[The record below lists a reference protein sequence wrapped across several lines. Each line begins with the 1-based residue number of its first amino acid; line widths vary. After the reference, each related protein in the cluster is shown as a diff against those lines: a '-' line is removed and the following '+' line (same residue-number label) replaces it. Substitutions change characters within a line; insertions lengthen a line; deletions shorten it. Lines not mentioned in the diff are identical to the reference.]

1 VSRIAVIGVGY
12 VGLSTAACFADL
24 GHHVTGY
31 DIDEKR
37 VQQLRRHHLP
47 IYEPGLEELIER
59 NARADRL
66 TFTTSLADAMGG
78 AEYVFLAVGTPPD
91 RRGGADL
98 TALKAAARSIGTLLD
113 HPLTIV
119 SKSTV
124 PIGTGDVVTEI
135 IGAARPDSSVP
146 FWVVSNPEFLREGS
160 AVTDFMH
167 PDRVVLGGHDRAA
180 AERVAELYAPLD
192 APVLVTDLYTAEMI
206 KYASNAFLATKISFI
221 NEIARIC
228 EKLDADVGVVA
239 QGMGMD
245 ARIGRAF
252 LDAGIGFGG
261 SCFPKDVRALARM
274 AQQMGYHPELL
285 HSVLEINRDMRKLVV
300 TRLSD
305 LLGGLRGQRIG
316 ILGLAFKPNTDD
328 LRDAPAMDI
337 VEDLVR
343 KGAKVQVF
351 DPAAMPRAKAIL
363 NGNVVCARDA
373 YGAARRADALALL
386 TEWNEFR
393 SLDLVRLRQV
403 MSRPVVIDGRNIWD
417 PATMRDLGFVY
428 RGIGRR

>member
-1 VSRIAVIGVGY
+1 MSRIAVIGVGY
-12 VGLSTAACFADL
+12 VGLSTAASFADL

-31 DIDEKR
+31 DIDEPR
-37 VQQLRRHHLP
+37 VQQLRRHRIP
-47 IYEPGLEELIER
+47 IYEPGLGELIER
-59 NARADRL
+59 NSRADRL
-66 TFTTSLADAMGG
+66 NFTTVLREAT
-78 AEYVFLAVGTPPD
+78 AEAEFIFLAVGTPPD
-91 RRGGADL
+91 RHGGADL
-98 TALKAAARSIGTLLD
+98 TALKAAAASIGEVLD
-113 HPLTIV
+113 HPLTII

-124 PIGTGDVVTEI
+124 PIGTGDVVTDI
-135 IGAARPDSSVP
+135 VGAARPDKSIP

-160 AVTDFMH
+160 AVADFMH
-167 PDRVVLGGHDRAA
+167 PDRVVLGGHDRDA
-180 AERVAELYAPLD
+180 AERVAELYAPLN
-192 APVLVTDLYTAEMI
+192 APVLITDLYTAEMI

-228 EKLDADVGVVA
+228 EKLDADVSVVA
-239 QGMGMD
+239 HGMGMD

-274 AQQMGYHPELL
+274 AQKMGYHPELL
-285 HSVLEINRDMRKLVV
+285 HSVMEINQDMRKLVV
-300 TRLSD
+300 ERLRD

-316 ILGLAFKPNTDD
+316 ILGLSFKPNTDD

-337 VEDLVR
+337 VEDLLR
-343 KGAKVQVF
+343 KGASVRVY
-351 DPAAMPRAKAIL
+351 DPAAMAKAKHVL

-373 YGAARRADALALL
+373 YGAARKADAVALL

-393 SLDLVRLRQV
+393 SLDLVKLRTV

-417 PATMRDLGFVY
+417 PAAMRDLGFVY

>member
-1 VSRIAVIGVGY
+1 MSRIAVIGVGY

-24 GHHVTGY
+24 GHHVIGH
-31 DIDEKR
+31 DIDEPR
-37 VQQLRRHHLP
+37 VQQLRKNKIP

-66 TFTTSLADAMGG
+66 SFTSSLREAMSG
-78 AEYVFLAVGTPPD
+78 AEFVFLAVGTPPD
-91 RRGGADL
+91 RHGGADL
-98 TALKAAARSIGTLLD
+98 SALKAAARSIGEILD
-113 HPLTIV
+113 HPLTII

-135 IGAARPDSSVP
+135 VGAARPDKSIP

-160 AVTDFMH
+160 AVADFMN
-167 PDRVVLGGHDRAA
+167 PDRVVLGGHDREA
-180 AERVAELYAPLD
+180 AERVAELYAPVD
-192 APVLVTDLYTAEMI
+192 APILITDLYTAEMI

-228 EKLDADVGVVA
+228 EKLDADVSVVA

-274 AQQMGYHPELL
+274 AQKMGYHPELL
-285 HSVLEINRDMRKLVV
+285 HSVMDINQDMRKLVV
-300 TRLSD
+300 ERLRD

-343 KGAKVQVF
+343 KGARVQVY
-351 DPAAMPRAKAIL
+351 DPAAMARAKHIL

-373 YGAARRADALALL
+373 YGAARKTDAVALL

-393 SLDLVRLRQV
+393 SLDLVKLRTV